1 MSTTGLRA
9 HDDPGLQPERTVMSW
24 GRTTLSLFVVSAV
37 FLRWMPHYGWPILLL
52 VGVAAGGALAIYAT
66 QRRRYHVRAHGI
78 AAGRFAADAVAVL
91 STAGAVF
98 VLGLLALAVVVAT

>member
-1 MSTTGLRA
+1 MSTPATRA

-24 GRTTLSLFVVSAV
+24 GRTTLSLFVVGAV

-52 VGVAAGGALAIYAT
+52 VAVAACGALAIYAT

-78 AAGRFAADAVAVL
+78 ATGRIGADAVAVF
-91 STAGAVF
+91 STAGAVI
-98 VLGLLALAVVVAT
+98 VLGVLALAVVLAT

>member
-1 MSTTGLRA
+1 MSQPVTRA

-37 FLRWMPHYGWPILLL
+37 FLRWMPHYGLPILLL
-52 VGVAAGGALAIYAT
+52 VVVAAGGALAIYTT
-66 QRRRYHVRAHGI
+66 QRRRYHLRARGI
-78 AAGRFAADAVAVL
+78 AAGRFAADAVAVF

-98 VLGLLALAVVVAT
+98 VLGLLALLVVVAS